1 MVLLAASRRTEH
13 DNITQLYGKVQLS
26 ALEGKRNGTRRQMSA
41 AIQQIKE
48 FLSQTPLF
56 HGLPE
61 EALATISDLAHIK
74 RFSRYETIFHEGSP
88 ADGFYIVLSG
98 KVKVFKLSPDGK
110 EQILHIF
117 GPGHPFGEVAVF
129 ANVGFPASAQA
140 LGQTEVVFI
149 SKQEFTV
156 LLKQDITIA
165 MNMLAI
171 LSRRLRIFVRMIED
185 LSLKEVPGRLAT
197 YLIIESQVQG
207 RGGEVQLEISK
218 AQLASL
224 LGTIPE
230 TLSRIFKRL
239 QDQGMI
245 RVQGSKITIEDME
258 ALEELSGI
266 LDLDEIHH

>member
-1 MVLLAASRRTEH
+1 MDNRTPSQPEKGLNPIESFLA
-13 DNITQLYGKVQLS
+13 
-26 ALEGKRNGTRRQMSA
+26 GT
-41 AIQQIKE
+41 
-48 FLSQTPLF
+48 FLFQ
-56 HGLPE
+56 GLPQQTLRPI
-61 EALATISDLAHIK
+61 ADLAHLR
-74 RFSRYETIFHEGSP
+74 RFRRGEMIFHEGSP
-88 ADGFYIVLSG
+88 ADGFYIVYAG
-98 KVKVFKLSPDGK
+98 KVKVFKLSPEGK

-140 LGQTEVVFI
+140 ISDSQVVFI
-149 SKQEFTV
+149 SKREFTS
-156 LLKQDITIA
+156 LLKRDIAIA

-171 LSRRLRIFVRMIED
+171 LSRRLRVFVRMIED

-197 YLIIESQVQG
+197 YLLIEAQVQG
-207 RGGEVQLEISK
+207 SEDEVNLEISK

-239 QDQGMI
+239 QGQGI
-245 RVQGSKITIEDME
+245 ITVKGARISIHDRQ

-266 LDLDEIHH
+266 LDLDELHH